1 MSACR
6 HTWFAPLASGGRIVP
21 VATSAPY
28 RPPAPDTDQ
37 DPRTVRAW
45 QLYRDSLEGLSG
57 ADYESAEEHAWE
69 RLQRMLAEIS
79 RGAPVAPR

>member
-1 MSACR
+1 
-6 HTWFAPLASGGRIVP
+6 
-21 VATSAPY
+21 
-28 RPPAPDTDQ
+28 
-37 DPRTVRAW
+37 VRAW
-45 QLYRDSLEGLSG
+45 QLYRDSLEGLKG